1 MFNAANWSLRLLIQ
15 KYGPSKL
22 SESKVILEIGVT
34 GEVVR
39 LSASSIVWRLRQAPV
54 VRGPGPGVRGTSRV
68 RFFLSPP
75 VVKVTAEKDRYRVN
89 ILMRFRFRRNDSG
102 TSVLIVR
109 LIVAFATL
117 IKKDFPTYKSFVIR
131 WRWKWRT
138 IGEICQLKSGTFFIL
153 IDSSDGRR
161 RNGY

>member
-34 GEVVR
+34 GEVLR
-39 LSASSIVWRLRQAPV
+39 LSASSIVWALRQGPV
-54 VRGPGPGVRGTSRV
+54 VRGPGCGAPHASDSSSRH
-68 RFFLSPP
+68 RLWKWP
-75 VVKVTAEKDRYRVN
+75 TAEKDRYRVN

-153 IDSSDGRR
+153 IDPSDQRR